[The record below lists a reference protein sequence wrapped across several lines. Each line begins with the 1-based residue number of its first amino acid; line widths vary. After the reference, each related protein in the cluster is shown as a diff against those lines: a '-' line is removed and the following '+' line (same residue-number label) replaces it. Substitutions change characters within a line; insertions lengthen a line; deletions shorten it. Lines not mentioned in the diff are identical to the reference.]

1 MQRGEISTGAW
12 RARVSVLPG
21 SELHLEME
29 MADVASGVDP
39 PRACA
44 RETELVCD
52 GPVRTLCLSV
62 PLAIL

>member
-1 MQRGEISTGAW
+1 MQRCEISTDAW

-39 PRACA
+39 PARA